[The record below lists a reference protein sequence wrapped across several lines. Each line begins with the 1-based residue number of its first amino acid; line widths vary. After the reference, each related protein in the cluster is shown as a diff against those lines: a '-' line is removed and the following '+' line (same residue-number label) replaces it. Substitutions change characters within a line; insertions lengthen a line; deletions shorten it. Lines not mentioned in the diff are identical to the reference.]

1 MMKKISILAI
11 FLSIFLYGQSQTVM
25 TQRIE
30 KKKGAIVEM
39 ETNYGKVRFLLYE
52 ETPMHKE
59 NFIKLVESEFYNGLL
74 FHRVIKKFM
83 IQGGDPKSR
92 DAKPGQILGEG
103 SLDYTIPP
111 EFNPELF
118 HKRGALCAARWGDDV
133 NPKKESSSCQFY
145 IVQGRVFSNE
155 ELDRMEANGMGK
167 FSPEQRKVYTTIGGA
182 PHLDGNYTV
191 FGEVI
196 EGMDVVDKICMARC
210 DKHDRPERDVVII
223 KMKLI
228 E

>member
-1 MMKKISILAI
+1 MKKISILAI

-25 TQRIE
+25 NQRIE
-30 KKKGAIVEM
+30 KKRGAIVEM
-39 ETNYGKVRFLLYE
+39 ETNYGKVCFLLYE

-92 DAKPGQILGEG
+92 EAKPGQILGEG

-155 ELDRMEANGMGK
+155 ELDRMEANGVGK

>member
-1 MMKKISILAI
+1 MKKISILAI

-92 DAKPGQILGEG
+92 EAKPGQILGEG

-118 HKRGALCAARWGDDV
+118 HKRGALCAARCGDDV

-155 ELDRMEANGMGK
+155 ELDRMEANGVGK

>member
-1 MMKKISILAI
+1 MKKISILAI
-11 FLSIFLYGQSQTVM
+11 FLSIFLYGQSQAVM

-30 KKKGAIVEM
+30 KKRGAIVEM

-92 DAKPGQILGEG
+92 EAKPGQILGEG

-155 ELDRMEANGMGK
+155 ELDRMEANGVGK

-210 DKHDRPERDVVII
+210 DKHDRPEQDVVII

>member
-1 MMKKISILAI
+1 MKKISILAI

-155 ELDRMEANGMGK
+155 ELDRMETNGVGK

>member
-1 MMKKISILAI
+1 MKKISILAI

-92 DAKPGQILGEG
+92 EAKPGQILGEG

>member
-1 MMKKISILAI
+1 MKKISILAI

-92 DAKPGQILGEG
+92 EAKPGQILGEG

-118 HKRGALCAARWGDDV
+118 HKRGALCAARLGDDV

-155 ELDRMEANGMGK
+155 ELDRMEANGVGK

>member
-1 MMKKISILAI
+1 MKKISILAI

-83 IQGGDPKSR
+83 IQV
-92 DAKPGQILGEG
+92 
-103 SLDYTIPP
+103 PP

-155 ELDRMEANGMGK
+155 ELDRMEANGVGK

>member
-1 MMKKISILAI
+1 MKKISILAI

-30 KKKGAIVEM
+30 KKRGAIVEM

-92 DAKPGQILGEG
+92 EAKPGQILGEG

-155 ELDRMEANGMGK
+155 ELDRMEANGVGK

>member
-1 MMKKISILAI
+1 MKKISILAI

-92 DAKPGQILGEG
+92 EAKPGQILGEG

-155 ELDRMEANGMGK
+155 ELDRMEANGVGK

>member
-1 MMKKISILAI
+1 MKKISILAI

-30 KKKGAIVEM
+30 KKRGAIVEM

-92 DAKPGQILGEG
+92 EAKPGQILGEG

-118 HKRGALCAARWGDDV
+118 HKRGALCAARLGDDV

-155 ELDRMEANGMGK
+155 ELDRMEANGVGK

>member
-1 MMKKISILAI
+1 MKKISILAI
-11 FLSIFLYGQSQTVM
+11 FLSIFLYGQSQAFV
-25 TQRIE
+25 TQRTE

-39 ETNYGKVRFLLYE
+39 ETNYGKIRLLLYE
-52 ETPMHKE
+52 ETPMHKD

-92 DAKPGQILGEG
+92 EAKPGQILGEG

-155 ELDRMEANGMGK
+155 ELDRMEASGMEK
-167 FSPEQRKVYTTIGGA
+167 FTPQQREAYTKIGGA

-196 EGMDVVDKICMARC
+196 EGMEVVDKISMTRC

-223 KMKLI
+223 SMKLI
-228 E
+228 Q

>member
-1 MMKKISILAI
+1 MKKISILAI

-30 KKKGAIVEM
+30 KKRGAIVEM

-155 ELDRMEANGMGK
+155 ELDRMEANGVGK

>member
-1 MMKKISILAI
+1 MKKISILAI
-11 FLSIFLYGQSQTVM
+11 FLSIFLYGQSQAFV
-25 TQRIE
+25 TQRTE
-30 KKKGAIVEM
+30 EKKGAIVEM
-39 ETNYGKVRFLLYE
+39 ETNYGKIRLLLYE

-92 DAKPGQILGEG
+92 EAQPGQILGEG

-155 ELDRMEANGMGK
+155 ELDKMEARGMEK
-167 FSPEQRKVYTTIGGA
+167 FTPQQREAYTKIGGA

-196 EGMDVVDKICMARC
+196 EGMEVVDKISMARC

-223 KMKLI
+223 SMKLI
-228 E
+228 Q

>member
-1 MMKKISILAI
+1 MKKISILAI
-11 FLSIFLYGQSQTVM
+11 FLSILFYGQSQTFV
-25 TQRIE
+25 TQHTE
-30 KKKGAIVEM
+30 KKQGIVVEM
-39 ETNYGKVRFLLYE
+39 GTNYGKIRLLLYDD
-52 ETPMHKE
+52 TPMHRD
-59 NFIKLVESEFYNGLL
+59 NFVKLVEEEFYNGLL

-92 DAKPGQILGEG
+92 EAQPGQILGEG

-145 IVQGRVFSNE
+145 IVQGRVFTNE
-155 ELDRMEANGMGK
+155 ELDMMEARGMAK
-167 FSPEQRKVYTTIGGA
+167 FTPQQCEAYTKIGGA
-182 PHLDGNYTV
+182 PHLDGSYTV

-196 EGMDVVDKICMARC
+196 EGMDVVDKISMIRC
-210 DKHDRPERDVVII
+210 DKHVRPEKDVVILSMKVI
-223 KMKLI
+223 K
-228 E
+228 

>member
-1 MMKKISILAI
+1 MKKISILAI

-30 KKKGAIVEM
+30 KKRGAIVEM

-92 DAKPGQILGEG
+92 EAKPGQILGEG

-155 ELDRMEANGMGK
+155 ELDRMEANGVGK

-196 EGMDVVDKICMARC
+196 EGMDVVDKISMVRC
-210 DKHDRPERDVVII
+210 DKHDRPEKDVVILSMKVI
-223 KMKLI
+223 K
-228 E
+228 

>member
-1 MMKKISILAI
+1 MKKISILAI

-155 ELDRMEANGMGK
+155 ELDRMEANGVGK